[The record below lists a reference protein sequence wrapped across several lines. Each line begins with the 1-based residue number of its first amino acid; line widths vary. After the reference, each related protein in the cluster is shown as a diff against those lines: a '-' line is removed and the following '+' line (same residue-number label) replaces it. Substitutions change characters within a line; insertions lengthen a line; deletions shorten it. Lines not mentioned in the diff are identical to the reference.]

1 MSNNGRIFCYGVALA
16 CFAIA
21 AILSQTNK
29 AKWTATLVAVGL
41 AFIAL
46 VPLWDAIDAS

>member
-1 MSNNGRIFCYGVALA
+1 MSNGWRGICYAAALLSFLVAAL
-16 CFAIA
+16 
-21 AILSQTNK
+21 LSQTNK
-29 AKWTATLVAVGL
+29 AKWTATLMAVGL